1 MPMIATAY
9 CHIELDAKGRPCV
22 AGTQTRVIDIA
33 MDQIAYK
40 WDAEQIQ
47 RQHPHLS
54 LAQIHSALAYY
65 YDHQAQ
71 LDAEIQE
78 RTRAADE
85 FFKGKKNG
93 PVVLRLWEA
102 RRQST

>member
-1 MPMIATAY
+1 MIATAY
-9 CHIELDAKGRPCV
+9 RHIELDAKGWPCV
-22 AGTQTRVIDIA
+22 AGARTRVIDIA

-40 WDAEQIQ
+40 WDAEQIH

-85 FFKGKKNG
+85 FFKGKEND
-93 PVVLRLWEA
+93 PIVVRLRES
-102 RRQST
+102 RRQSP

>member
-1 MPMIATAY
+1 MAATAY
-9 CHIELDAKGRPCV
+9 RHIELDSKGRACV
-22 AGTQTRVIDIA
+22 DGTRTRVIDIA

-71 LDAEIQE
+71 LDAEIEE
-78 RTRAADE
+78 RTRTADE
-85 FFKGKKNG
+85 FFKGKEND
-93 PVVLRLWEA
+93 PVLRRLREA
-102 RRQST
+102 RRQSP